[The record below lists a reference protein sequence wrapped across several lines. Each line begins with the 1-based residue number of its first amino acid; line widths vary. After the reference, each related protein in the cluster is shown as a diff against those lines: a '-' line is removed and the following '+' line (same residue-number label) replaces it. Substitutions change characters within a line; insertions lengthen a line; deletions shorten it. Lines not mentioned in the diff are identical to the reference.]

1 MIIDN
6 TVQFLNLWLMLEMI
20 TCYIVQEYSVEF
32 SSYFNVMWEEPR
44 LEIPELFLT
53 DINSTS
59 YSEQVK
65 DKGYSLISPLLS
77 PFLIWQRPLEMR

>member
-1 MIIDN
+1 
-6 TVQFLNLWLMLEMI
+6 MLEMI

-44 LEIPELFLT
+44 LEIPQLFLT

-65 DKGYSLISPLLS
+65 DVHLSLPALSSLLS
-77 PFLIWQRPLEMR
+77 VLDLALLT